1 MSKMVSSVV
10 NRSKVVLMTPWG
22 NACNR
27 MLKENMIQHYTY
39 NTVTIMLKGNIN
51 LYLGKEDCKEM
62 CENVNNG

>member
-1 MSKMVSSVV
+1 
-10 NRSKVVLMTPWG
+10 MTPWG
-22 NACNR
+22 NACIR
-27 MLKENMIQHYTY
+27 MLKENMIQHYTC